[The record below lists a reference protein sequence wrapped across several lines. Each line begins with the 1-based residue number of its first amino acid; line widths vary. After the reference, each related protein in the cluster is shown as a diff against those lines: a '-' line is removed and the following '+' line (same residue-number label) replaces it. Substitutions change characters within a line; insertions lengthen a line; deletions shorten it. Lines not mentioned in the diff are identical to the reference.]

1 MPKTMARSCRKE
13 RAHVQGRGVDKGDL
27 RTEGKDG
34 EGSVAVEVIERVA
47 PRYEITSVELGE
59 MELGRVYSGRPEL
72 VVLECSCGKRSTYKC
87 VDIDFVVWVCECGRD
102 EMVGIREELV
112 TTPLV
117 DEGREPDLHPWR
129 YWHTSAETGLPC

>member
-1 MPKTMARSCRKE
+1 M
-13 RAHVQGRGVDKGDL
+13 QGRCVDKGDL

-34 EGSVAVEVIERVA
+34 EGSVAVEIIERVA

-59 MELGRVYSGRPEL
+59 MQLGRVYSMRPEL
-72 VVLECSCGKRSTYKC
+72 VVLECSCGKRSTCKC
-87 VDIDFVVWVCECGRD
+87 VDIIDFVVWVCECGQD
-102 EMVGIREELV
+102 ERASIREELV

-117 DEGREPDLHPWR
+117 DEDREANLHPWR